1 MHRRTH
7 YSLSLI
13 KPVSY
18 QTVLHRGAE
27 VMHGKATTKT
37 DDACFSWHFTTP
49 TSSRDVRVGVRV
61 GVVECKLNNQS
72 IDVMTC
78 PRRSCSGQPSSI
90 AAYNKIFVFCRL
102 QIGLHCFCM
111 HITSAFNTCRQSAL
125 SLHRTKP
132 IAWFGRLKTYKIG
145 LFLAAVN
152 HSVI

>member
-1 MHRRTH
+1 VHRRTH

-61 GVVECKLNNQS
+61 GVVECQLYVTAPSDEFQFVWLGGVTVRPL
-72 IDVMTC
+72 DLRLRGRVFAT
-78 PRRSCSGQPSSI
+78 SG
-90 AAYNKIFVFCRL
+90 YFVR
-102 QIGLHCFCM
+102 
-111 HITSAFNTCRQSAL
+111 
-125 SLHRTKP
+125 
-132 IAWFGRLKTYKIG
+132 
-145 LFLAAVN
+145 
-152 HSVI
+152 